1 MKYFEGQIV
10 HVRGKI
16 TNEDAYVQF
25 GSGPGSMLIPTERC
39 EIVWSEKPE
48 LKVGNLVTVNGLVFQ
63 DKVFRIIGI
72 DQDTFWLRNLKDS
85 NDRITMRK
93 PDVFYWGEGTLK
105 SA

>member
-25 GSGPGSMLIPTERC
+25 GSGPGSMLIPTEQC

-48 LKVGNLVTVNGLVFQ
+48 LKIGNLVTVSGMAYRDNVY
-63 DKVFRIIGI
+63 RIIGSDSDI
-72 DQDTFWLRNLKDS
+72 FWLKNIKDGS
-85 NDRITMRK
+85 RITMHK
-93 PDVFYWGEGTLK
+93 PNVFYWGEGTLK

>member
-25 GSGPGSMLIPTERC
+25 GNGPSSHLIPTDQC
-39 EIVWSEKPE
+39 EIVWSEKPQI
-48 LKVGNLVTVNGLVFQ
+48 KIGNLVTVSGMAYRDNVYRVIGL
-63 DKVFRIIGI
+63 DRDI
-72 DQDTFWLRNLKDS
+72 FWLRNINEGS
-85 NDRITMRK
+85 RITRHK
-93 PDVFYWGEGTLK
+93 PDVFYWGEGTSK